1 MTNHW
6 TEVNICVYWIWV
18 TSFFCWISKFNNER
32 RFFVLS
38 RAWLKEKILSPHEEL
53 NWNGTSDLRI
63 SELQCSTTESQILH
77 DERGLVRSFTW
88 KNNFLYHL
96 TELKINHLSYY
107 IYKHDDIDIADPNS
121 MYNLK
126 RLPKWLSGQFERT
139 QWSLLHLDDSVK
151 T

>member
-1 MTNHW
+1 MLYH
-6 TEVNICVYWIWV
+6 WV
-18 TSFFCWISKFNNER
+18 TDTPRRARSGAKF
-32 RFFVLS
+32 
-38 RAWLKEKILSPHEEL
+38 HM
-53 NWNGTSDLRI
+53 
-63 SELQCSTTESQILH
+63 
-77 DERGLVRSFTW
+77 
-88 KNNFLYHL
+88 KNNSLYYL

-126 RLPKWLSGQFERT
+126 RLPKWLSEQFERT